1 MVEPLR
7 HRQTKGAETDMPGL
21 PPPRHFPTLP
31 RGSRCLRCLE
41 GDPVGQEGPFQAP
54 DPGCPS
60 WVEGTKPLSRDH
72 GASPSCAFWQQ

>member
-31 RGSRCLRCLE
+31 VYREDVEDFMPGFTPMNASHCAGARLVSSFRSASLRS
-41 GDPVGQEGPFQAP
+41 GVA
-54 DPGCPS
+54 
-60 WVEGTKPLSRDH
+60 TI
-72 GASPSCAFWQQ
+72 AM

>member
-31 RGSRCLRCLE
+31 EVDQRVGRAALDFEHEADFGLRVQRRGYTQLDR
-41 GDPVGQEGPFQAP
+41 
-54 DPGCPS
+54 
-60 WVEGTKPLSRDH
+60 PLDER
-72 GASPSCAFWQQ
+72 

>member
-31 RGSRCLRCLE
+31 EEMPTLITTVYQSLLALGKPPELE
-41 GDPVGQEGPFQAP
+41 PPTPAVPV
-54 DPGCPS
+54 
-60 WVEGTKPLSRDH
+60 RR
-72 GASPSCAFWQQ
+72 